1 MLTRAQK
8 RAKLEAETRATDAR
22 EAARCPVCFEDGA
35 VRCGCGQLKGIL
47 CSNNHA
53 LCIECV
59 CKLVRP
65 CVNDCPCPTN
75 FHYDC
80 PICRVRTGLTHF
92 EVMALIKR
100 DRQEAV
106 KVVDAAFVADA
117 ARARIAHMNRS
128 ESESDVYSG
137 SEESA
142 FESDDDDE
150 LEVLVSEYD
159 SDYNSDGVRVEGPLR
174 GYFRRPLRSQPR

>member
-35 VRCGCGQLKGIL
+35 ARCGCGQLKGIL

-65 CVNDCPCPTN
+65 CVNNCPCPTN

-106 KVVDAAFVADA
+106 KVIDAAFDA
-117 ARARIAHMNRS
+117 HDARAGAD
-128 ESESDVYSG
+128 ESEQSVPSSD
-137 SEESA
+137 
-142 FESDDDDE
+142 DDDDE
-150 LEVLVSEYD
+150 LEVLVSEYE
-159 SDYNSDGVRVEGPLR
+159 SDTNSDGVRVEGPLR

>member
-35 VRCGCGQLKGIL
+35 ARCGCGQLKGIL

-65 CVNDCPCPTN
+65 CVNNCPCPTN

-106 KVVDAAFVADA
+106 KVIDAAFDAHDARADA
-117 ARARIAHMNRS
+117 D
-128 ESESDVYSG
+128 ESEQSVPS
-137 SEESA
+137 
-142 FESDDDDE
+142 SDDDDE
-150 LEVLVSEYD
+150 LEVLVSEYE
-159 SDYNSDGVRVEGPLR
+159 SDTNSDGVRVEGPLR